1 MKRIVAFGVLLATM
15 LAVLSCQQEQKIAL
29 KANFTADRTQI
40 TVGESV
46 TFSDLSD
53 GVPSRWEWAFEGAD
67 VETAVMSSPTVTY
80 HQA

>member
-53 GVPSRWEWAFEGAD
+53 GVPSRWEWGPMLRRPSCPALR
-67 VETAVMSSPTVTY
+67 
-80 HQA
+80 